1 MKQITEPLCI
11 TVEYIPNDYLDD
23 GDDWELRISVNDDCT
38 GPHNL
43 MPFGKRLRNLTVSDI
58 VKSIKD
64 AIDEELFDDKGKP
77 YNQGESGLARIRHSA
92 VAEALTKAIA
102 AIDEHTYKEGLSAGM
117 IWRDIAVEAI
127 KGVMKDYMEGN
138 Q

>member
-1 MKQITEPLCI
+1 MKQITEPLRI

-43 MPFGKRLRNLTVSDI
+43 MPLGKRLRNLTVSDI
-58 VKSIKD
+58 VKSIKE

-77 YNQGESGLARIRHSA
+77 YNQGKSGLARIRRSA

-117 IWRDIAVEAI
+117 IWRDIAVEDI

>member
-1 MKQITEPLCI
+1 MKQITEPLRI
-11 TVEYIPNDYLDD
+11 TVEYIPNDYLED
-23 GDDWELRISVNDDCT
+23 GDDWELHISINDDCT

-58 VKSIKD
+58 VKSIKE

-77 YNQGESGLARIRHSA
+77 YNQGESGLARIRRSA
-92 VAEALTKAIA
+92 VADALTKAIA

-127 KGVMKDYMEGN
+127 KGVMKDYTEGN